1 MITPLLSDWMRHL
14 GMWCLVVAVLVFV
27 AAIVVFATGFEPAFL
42 AMLFALG
49 LFTFGVG
56 AVSVGRR

>member
-1 MITPLLSDWMRHL
+1 MITPLLSDWLRHL
-14 GMWCLVVAVLVFV
+14 GVGCLVVAVLVFV
-27 AAIVVFATGFEPAFL
+27 AAVVVFAAGFEPAFL

-49 LFTFGVG
+49 LFTFGIG